1 MGPASP
7 PVAGTFTATF
17 PNISAPSQVTVTL
30 SAGGSATSA
39 VTNVRQKNAGPG
51 AELLGRP
58 FFPPLTKTH
67 FGLLPFYWKSAI
79 VLPEPLQSNEW

>member
-51 AELLGRP
+51 VGGGGGGTWGGLPIYSAPGSCLDGQELALASFRFTG
-58 FFPPLTKTH
+58 K
-67 FGLLPFYWKSAI
+67 A
-79 VLPEPLQSNEW
+79 Q